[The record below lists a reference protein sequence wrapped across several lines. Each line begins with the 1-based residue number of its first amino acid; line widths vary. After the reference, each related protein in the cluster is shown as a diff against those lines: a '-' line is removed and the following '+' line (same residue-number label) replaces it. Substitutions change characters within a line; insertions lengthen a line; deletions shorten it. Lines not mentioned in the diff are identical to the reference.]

1 MYTVFE
7 QVKIGSES
15 GARIFSQS
23 QSIAMQH
30 QSNCK
35 ITLGT
40 KLKTALTDKDLYNKI
55 IKYSMLTVYIYI
67 SGGVGKGDNLQNLEY
82 SKLPD
87 ELLKAISIQFII
99 FIFLILT
106 LNNRDTVI
114 FRT

>member
-1 MYTVFE
+1 MFLTNHNRCIQSKWTNQNSKHWNTCGQRQAQENMYTVFE

-40 KLKTALTDKDLYNKI
+40 QLKTALTDKDLYNKI
-55 IKYSMLTVYIYI
+55 IKYSMLTVYI
-67 SGGVGKGDNLQNLEY
+67 
-82 SKLPD
+82 
-87 ELLKAISIQFII
+87 F
-99 FIFLILT
+99 
-106 LNNRDTVI
+106 
-114 FRT
+114 